1 MDDSAPR
8 PITTPASATPTVADP
23 EPAHHA
29 QRALTVLAV
38 LASLYT
44 LYFARG
50 FLMPVAFAVLFH
62 FLLSPAVRWL
72 ARLHVRPPLG
82 AGLLVLALVGAVSLT
97 AISLTRPV
105 QQWVARAP
113 GTVQTMRARMSE
125 LMSPIERVK
134 RTAEQVEQVAT
145 GGGKRPPEVVVKG
158 PSLSSRLFG
167 TTQRLVAAILQTII
181 LLYFLLASGDL
192 FLQKAIKVLPN
203 VREKRTALDI
213 ARETERS
220 ISTYLG
226 TAALVNVG
234 EALLLTG
241 VLTLLGMPNPALW
254 GVMCAVLEFIPYVGA
269 AVMTVVLAVAAIT
282 AFDNA
287 AQALLPPLA
296 FIVINVIQGNIV
308 SPLLLGNRLSLNP
321 VALFVG
327 LAFWF
332 WVWGIPGAFVAVPMM
347 ATFKIVCDHVESLN
361 PIGEFLG
368 QRDERERRA
377 IVRRDGIRA

>member
-1 MDDSAPR
+1 MNDIDRPTGPAPA
-8 PITTPASATPTVADP
+8 PLPAPALVV
-23 EPAHHA
+23 EPVA
-29 QRALTVLAV
+29 QRSLTVLAV
-38 LASLYT
+38 LATLYT
-44 LYFARG
+44 LYFARS
-50 FLMPVAFAVLFH
+50 FLLPIAFAVLFN

-72 ARLHVRPPLG
+72 ARLRVRPPIG
-82 AGLLVLALVGAVSLT
+82 AGLLVMALAGLVSLGAVSL
-97 AISLTRPV
+97 SRPV
-105 QQWVARAP
+105 QHWVSRAP
-113 GTVQTMRARMSE
+113 GTVQTVQERMRE
-125 LMSPIERVK
+125 LLTPFERVK
-134 RTAEQVEQVAT
+134 RTAEQVERVAA
-145 GGGKRPPEVVVKG
+145 GGGRRPPEVVVKG
-158 PSLSSRLFG
+158 PSLTSRLFG
-167 TTQRLVAAILQTII
+167 TTQRLVAAVVQSIV

-192 FLQKAIKVLPN
+192 FLQKAIKVLPG

-234 EALLLTG
+234 EALVLTG
-241 VLTLLGMPNPALW
+241 VLALLGMPNPALW
-254 GVMCAVLEFIPYVGA
+254 GVLCAVLEFIPYIGA
-269 AVMTVVLAVAAIT
+269 AVMTIVLAIAALT
-282 AFDNA
+282 TYDSA
-287 AQALLPPLA
+287 AQAALVPTA
-296 FIVINVIQGNIV
+296 FIIINLIQGNLV

-347 ATFKIVCDHVESLN
+347 AVFKIVCDHVESLQ

>member
-8 PITTPASATPTVADP
+8 PAAPPALATPAP
-23 EPAHHA
+23 EPAPHVRHA
-29 QRALTVLAV
+29 QRALTLLAV

-50 FLMPVAFAVLFH
+50 FLMPVAFAVLFN

-72 ARLHVRPPLG
+72 ARLRVRPPIG
-82 AGLLVLALVGAVSLT
+82 AALLVLALVGGVALT
-97 AISLTRPV
+97 AVSLTRPV
-105 QQWVARAP
+105 QHWVARAP
-113 GTVQTMRARMSE
+113 GTVETVRLRMRE
-125 LMSPIERVK
+125 LMTPLERVR

-145 GGGKRPPEVVVKG
+145 GGGRKPPEVVVKG
-158 PSLSSRLFG
+158 PSLTSRLFG
-167 TTQRLVAAILQTII
+167 TTQRLVAALLQTII

-213 ARETERS
+213 AREAERS

-226 TAALVNVG
+226 TATLVNVG

-241 VLTLLGMPNPALW
+241 VLALLGMPNPALW
-254 GVMCAVLEFIPYVGA
+254 GVMCAVLEFIPYIGA
-269 AVMTVVLAVAAIT
+269 AVMTLVLAVAAIT
-282 AFDNA
+282 TFDNV
-287 AQALLPPLA
+287 AQSLLPPLA
-296 FIVINVIQGNIV
+296 FVAINLIQGNLV
-308 SPLLLGNRLSLNP
+308 SPLLLGSRLSLNP

-347 ATFKIVCDHVESLN
+347 ATFKIVCDHVDSLR

-377 IVRRDGIRA
+377 IVRREGIRP